1 MINKYGT
8 GYKIA
13 ETAVTA
19 VADIGVAMVVSGVC
33 VPAAVASYALLPAAL
48 RNFAATKYIVAAG
61 AGITSGA
68 ISSSVATNIVE
79 PKARLLVS
87 ETADSINR
95 TTERISGKLTKI
107 NSEKGRLTKVESKKG
122 KCVKTS

>member
-19 VADIGVAMVVSGVC
+19 VADIGVMMVVSGIC
-33 VPAAVASYALLPAAL
+33 VPAAVAGYAILPAAL
-48 RNFAATKYIVAAG
+48 RNIKATKYIVAAG

-68 ISSSVATNIVE
+68 ITSSVATNVVE

-107 NSEKGRLTKVESKKG
+107 NGEKGRLNKVEQKKG
-122 KCVKTS
+122 RCVKTN